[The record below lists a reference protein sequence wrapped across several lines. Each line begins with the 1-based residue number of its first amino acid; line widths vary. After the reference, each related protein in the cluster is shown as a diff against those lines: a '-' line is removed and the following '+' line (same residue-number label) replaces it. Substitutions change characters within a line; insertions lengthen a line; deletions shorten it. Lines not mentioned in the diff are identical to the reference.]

1 MFQSTALQI
10 PHQIPYEVCR
20 ALIGDNLVN
29 LAVVVQDE
37 GSQDRV
43 LAYEEFNIGTPE
55 IDIQVRCL
63 YRDTKPLSSL
73 QNRKVYCQLC
83 MKKKLMKT

>member
-1 MFQSTALQI
+1 MFQSTALEI
-10 PHQIPYEVCR
+10 PQQIPYEMCH

-29 LAVVVQDE
+29 LAVVVEDE

-55 IDIQVRCL
+55 IDIKVWWL
-63 YRDTKPLSSL
+63 YRDTKP
-73 QNRKVYCQLC
+73 
-83 MKKKLMKT
+83 